1 LSHLEKNS
9 ILKVKKN
16 QRLISSQKSKL
27 VEEVSNNRRFKEGRN
42 FKKEV
47 NVRRALWAS
56 FSSLVF
62 LGT

>member
-42 FKKEV
+42 FNKEV
-47 NVRRALWAS
+47 NVGRAFWAS